1 MALVPEL
8 NPQAFTNDSIVNFF
22 GPHSNFGEPADVTPN
37 GYASTDGLLSVSVLP
52 VAAGQS
58 IVVSTCSPLGI
69 RCNMEGGTGLLV
81 ADNATNAPI
90 VLRFAGAGIRA
101 AAAFML
107 AAPLPDGTPFA
118 PLLWATPAGGVAVV
132 AIRGQQGVTGDIWT
146 NLGDSVAP
154 FVGVRATGSD
164 RIGEIA
170 FDVVHPTPHD
180 CKRVGIGYLYYLL

>member
-90 VLRFAGAGIRA
+90 VLRFAGADRKS
-101 AAAFML
+101 
-107 AAPLPDGTPFA
+107 
-118 PLLWATPAGGVAVV
+118 VV
-132 AIRGQQGVTGDIWT
+132 
-146 NLGDSVAP
+146 
-154 FVGVRATGSD
+154 
-164 RIGEIA
+164 
-170 FDVVHPTPHD
+170 
-180 CKRVGIGYLYYLL
+180 